1 MYIPQ
6 IQYTSTSAV
15 QNIMQEYSDHRLH
28 EVKAQKLYACGY
40 ARVIIP
46 CCSCRGVLTGT
57 LLP

>member
-1 MYIPQ
+1 MYSIPQ

-40 ARVIIP
+40 ARVIIHAALV
-46 CCSCRGVLTGT
+46 GVC
-57 LLP
+57 